1 MSHDPNHMR
10 EASRRL
16 TRQREDRRMEVR
28 LREQKTYAALPALEE
43 LDKRI
48 QSTVAMAVAA
58 ALRTGVDPAPAVEE
72 ARKQNLAYQ
81 GRRLELLKSHGIDPE
96 SLEERPAC
104 ALCNDSGWVN
114 GAPCRC
120 LEKLCAQENLR
131 ELSEQLDLEEM
142 DFGKFSLDWYAPQVR
157 EGLSPRECMETVVT
171 VCRDFSAQFPKH
183 AFRNLYLYGGTGLG
197 KTFLSGC
204 IAKEVAKRG
213 FWTVYET
220 AGALFRQY
228 ETAKFS
234 REQSE
239 AAERQVARYEKCD
252 LLILDDLGSEMT
264 TPFVLSAL
272 YQLVNQRIN
281 AGAHTV
287 ISSNLNLDG
296 IRERYSPQVASR
308 LEGEYRGLPFLGED
322 IRVQKKR
329 R

>member
-10 EASRRL
+10 EASRQL
-16 TRQREDRRMEVR
+16 TRRREDRRMEVR
-28 LREQKTYAALPALEE
+28 VRERKAYAALPALEE

-58 ALRTGVDPAPAVEE
+58 ALRTGVDPTPAVEE
-72 ARKQNLAYQ
+72 ARRQNLAYQ
-81 GRRLELLKSHGIDPE
+81 GRRLELLREKGIDPE
-96 SLEERPAC
+96 SLEERPSC
-104 ALCNDSGWVN
+104 TLCNDSGWVN
-114 GAPCRC
+114 GAPCQC
-120 LEKLCAQENLR
+120 LEELCAQENLR
-131 ELSEQLDLEEM
+131 ELAEQLDLDKM
-142 DFGKFSLDWYAPQVR
+142 DFERFSLDWYASQVR

-171 VCRDFSAQFPKH
+171 VCRGYAAQFPGH
-183 AFRNLYLYGGTGLG
+183 PFSNLYLYGGTGLG

-204 IAKEVAKRG
+204 IAKEVARRG
-213 FWTVYET
+213 YWTVYET

-234 REQSE
+234 REPE
-239 AAERQVARYEKCD
+239 AAMRQVARYEKCD
-252 LLILDDLGSEMT
+252 LLILDDLGSELT

-272 YQLVNQRIN
+272 YQLINQRLN
-281 AGAHTV
+281 AGVHTV

-296 IRERYSPQVASR
+296 VRERYSPQVASR

>member
-10 EASRRL
+10 EATRRL
-16 TRQREDRRMEVR
+16 VKEREDRRLEVR
-28 LREQKTYAALPALEE
+28 RREREAYRAAPGLEE

-58 ALRTGVDPAPAVEE
+58 ALRTGVDPGPAVEE
-72 ARKQNLAYQ
+72 ARRQNLAYQ
-81 GRRLELLKSHGIDPE
+81 GRRLELLRQHGIDPA

-104 ALCNDSGWVN
+104 AICNDSGWVN
-114 GAPCRC
+114 GAPCKC
-120 LEKLCAQENLR
+120 LNSLCAQENLR
-131 ELSEQLDLEEM
+131 ELSGQLDLSRM
-142 DFGKFSLDWYAPQVR
+142 DFANFSLEWYDPQVR
-157 EGLSPRECMETVVT
+157 EGLSPRECMEMVAK
-171 VCRDFSAQFPKH
+171 VCGDFSAEFPKH
-183 AFRNLYLYGGTGLG
+183 PFQNLYLYGGTGLG

-204 IAKEVAKRG
+204 IAKEVASKG
-213 FWTVYET
+213 YWTVYET
-220 AGALFRQY
+220 AGALFRRY

-234 REQSE
+234 REPE
-239 AAERQVARYEKCD
+239 DALRQVARYETCD
-252 LLILDDLGSEMT
+252 LLILDDLGSELT

-272 YQLVNQRIN
+272 YQLVNQRLN
-281 AGAHTV
+281 AGVHTV

-296 IRERYSPQVASR
+296 IKERYSPQVASR